1 MKKIL
6 FLSLLAAFA
15 FKLNAQNLDSLYN
28 EFIKIRL
35 GTDANRNVVTASEEE
50 PVKCGFGIVNEV
62 KLNYDK
68 FDPKQKARLSSL
80 LSRPQTQTSIVSP
93 SGFFR
98 IHYDTNG
105 TNKPGYDLN
114 QLAAAFDSAYKFEV
128 NILGY
133 PPPPKDNG
141 QGGDDK
147 YDVYISNLATSYY
160 GNTYNEDLLTAA
172 TYTSYI
178 EMDNDFSSTYTHGI
192 EAARVTAAH
201 ELHHAIQMGNY
212 VFNYNVDTFYYE
224 ITSTAMEEFVFDDID
239 DYYGYMRSFFDTVHK
254 TIINQ
259 NGYNL
264 AIWNIFLKDRFGF
277 DILKR
282 IWELMRTERALYAM
296 RDAIAE
302 YGSTFKAEFNTFG
315 QWLYFTKERAEAGKY
330 FEEAANYPKVKP
342 TIELTLPQ
350 NSMQLSTEPVST
362 NFLFFYNSTDKG
374 IDTLITIITNAD
386 VTNGVA
392 KPDSL
397 TKLSY
402 AVSTQGGS
410 GFKQIFDGYYSK
422 LETDFPLLL
431 VESNI
436 LNKSTGPGHFATVDY
451 AFPQPFKYSNDT
463 FIYFPADGVSTNADL
478 YIYSVDMNLV
488 FSGSETVDHNYMTV
502 KWNAL
507 DKSGNRLGT
516 GVYFYY
522 VKTDT
527 LNKKGKFVILN
538 D

>member
-1 MKKIL
+1 MKKFL
-6 FLSLLAAFA
+6 YLSLLTAFA

-35 GTDANRNVVTASEEE
+35 GTEAIGVAAAIEEE
-50 PVKCGFGIVNEV
+50 LVKCGFGIANEV

-68 FDPKQKARLSSL
+68 FDPKQKKVLSSL
-80 LSRPQTQTSIVSP
+80 LTRPQSQKSFVSP

-98 IHYDTNG
+98 IHYDTIG

-114 QLAAAFDSAYKFEV
+114 QLAAAFDSSYNFEV

-133 PPPPKDNG
+133 PSPPKDNG

-147 YDVYISNLATSYY
+147 YDVYIANLAASYY
-160 GNTYNEDLLTAA
+160 GNTYNEDPLTAE

-178 EMDNDFSSTYTHGI
+178 EIDNDFSSTYTHGI

-201 ELHHAIQMGNY
+201 EFHHAIQMGNY
-212 VFNYNVDTFYYE
+212 VFRNADSFYHE
-224 ITSTAMEEFVFDDID
+224 ITSTAMEEFVFDDVN
-239 DYYGYMRSFFDTVHK
+239 DYYGYLKSFFDK
-254 TIINQ
+254 TYETMIDQ
-259 NGYNL
+259 YGGYNL

-282 IWELMRTERALYAM
+282 IWELMRTERALYAI

-302 YGSTFKAEFNTFG
+302 YSSTFKAEFNTFG
-315 QWLYFTKERAEAGKY
+315 QWLYFTKERAQAGKY

-350 NSMQLSTEPVST
+350 QSMEISTEPVST
-362 NFLFFYNSTDKG
+362 NFLFYYNNTGQG

-402 AVSTQGGS
+402 AVSTQDGS
-410 GFKQIFDGYYSK
+410 GYKQIFEGYYSK
-422 LETDFPLLL
+422 LESEFPLRL

-436 LNKSTGPGHFATVDY
+436 LNKSAGQGHFATVDY
-451 AFPQPFKYSNDT
+451 AFPQPFKYSNDG
-463 FIYFPADGVSTNADL
+463 FIYFPADGVSTSADI

-488 FSGSETVDHNYMTV
+488 FSGSQTVDHNNMTV
-502 KWNAL
+502 SWNVL